1 MCGMRSNKREKDVM
15 FDVKRRVVLLKT
27 TYRFVENNV
36 SFVSQCR
43 NGSSGGEK
51 VREEVQYKRTKKGRV

>member
-36 SFVSQCR
+36 SFC
-43 NGSSGGEK
+43 
-51 VREEVQYKRTKKGRV
+51 